1 MDRLLGLTGQQLN
14 HDAPDPSEK
23 QTLSPKGRQLLC
35 CLLASMHMCTHIK
48 KGNGQKPA
56 AEGVGVA
63 PKVPVLLQPAQPL
76 EC

>member
-1 MDRLLGLTGQQLN
+1 MDRLLRLTGQQLN

-23 QTLSPKGRQLLC
+23 P
-35 CLLASMHMCTHIK
+35 CLQKADSSYVVFWPPHVHMYTHIK

-63 PKVPVLLQPAQPL
+63 PKEPVLLQPAEPL